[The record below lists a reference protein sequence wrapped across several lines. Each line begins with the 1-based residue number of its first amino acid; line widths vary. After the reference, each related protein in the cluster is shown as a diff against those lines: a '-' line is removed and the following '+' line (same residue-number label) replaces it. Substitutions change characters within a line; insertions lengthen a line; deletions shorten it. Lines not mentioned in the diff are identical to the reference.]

1 LQKRNFYLTILV
13 FGAVFAFL
21 ALIVRESREEAL
33 TIAFLTLFVIFFLRL
48 VDEYLYFRS
57 SRAAYATGLFVF
69 IPGALAIGS
78 SLIATISPW
87 LADNMLY
94 GQIYLTIVRP
104 KEYTFFVNTFSV
116 LFALPFFAVA
126 AYIILQYSQRNY
138 RTAYFARKRLPGRF
152 AGFFYSMILIGGTV
166 SCWIYFS
173 AIEITSAVFVAALTM
188 ILLYYYVWEAFNAA
202 IPSFSYPSQNKESW
216 GQSAASSAQPLMAST
231 AAARPNSPP
240 AARVSPGIES
250 SSPSRNSFRTRPAGR
265 VTTSTK
271 TGRSQNARSPTLAS
285 RNKGKLANLLP
296 TGQAISEDDFR
307 CIFCYELP
315 EKSTSVVICPYC
327 KRPAHLAEFQRWQTT
342 SHLCS
347 RCNKDLRRRKPIQIS
362 GKEYQAILRAAR
374 RHS

>member
-1 LQKRNFYLTILV
+1 MQKRNFYLTILV

-202 IPSFSYPSQNKESW
+202 IPSFSYPSQNRSSSNSRSRSIQASHRQPGINSSTQESW

-327 KRPAHLAEFQRWQTT
+327 KRPAHLAEF
-342 SHLCS
+342 
-347 RCNKDLRRRKPIQIS
+347 
-362 GKEYQAILRAAR
+362 
-374 RHS
+374 